1 MNSPSDQSR
10 KETGTYYTPHAVA
23 ASLVRWAV
31 RHPNE
36 RMLDPAC
43 GDGQFLALHRKS
55 AGVERRP
62 SAAKTAIRR
71 APWAMIH
78 DGEFFSWASQ
88 TDQRFDC
95 AAGNPPFIRYQ
106 HFRGRVRRDALALC
120 NTLGAS
126 FSSLTSSWAPFL
138 VASASLLHKG
148 GRMAFVVPAEI
159 GHAPYAKPLLEY
171 LANHF
176 GQIYIVAVQ
185 RKLFSK
191 LSEDCW
197 LLYAEDR
204 GSKAQGFNLI
214 PIESFVPSAQPPR
227 DGTFISLA
235 EWRAWN
241 GRLRP
246 FLTSSTV
253 RSIYRDLGQSGTE
266 AVQLGEIAKVGIGY
280 VTGANRFFHL
290 TPSRAHSL
298 GIPREFLQ
306 PTVRAGKD
314 LPQNAVTHATLQR
327 WYRQDEPILLLRI
340 PKEGKLT
347 PALRGYLDS
356 AAGQEARDTYKC
368 RTRDPWYVVPH
379 VSIPHA
385 FLAYM
390 SGQAVGLAANHA
402 KCACTNS
409 VHAIHLTG
417 RMPMSVLKNRWA
429 SPLTRLSCELEGHPL
444 GGGMLKLEP
453 SEAKRIVLSD
463 RILSRAETEVVWAGI
478 DRLRSWRHCESH
490 A

>member
-1 MNSPSDQSR
+1 
-10 KETGTYYTPHAVA
+10 
-23 ASLVRWAV
+23 
-31 RHPNE
+31 
-36 RMLDPAC
+36 
-43 GDGQFLALHRKS
+43 
-55 AGVERRP
+55 
-62 SAAKTAIRR
+62 
-71 APWAMIH
+71 
-78 DGEFFSWASQ
+78 
-88 TDQRFDC
+88 
-95 AAGNPPFIRYQ
+95 
-106 HFRGRVRRDALALC
+106 
-120 NTLGAS
+120 
-126 FSSLTSSWAPFL
+126 
-138 VASASLLHKG
+138 
-148 GRMAFVVPAEI
+148 MAFVVPAEI